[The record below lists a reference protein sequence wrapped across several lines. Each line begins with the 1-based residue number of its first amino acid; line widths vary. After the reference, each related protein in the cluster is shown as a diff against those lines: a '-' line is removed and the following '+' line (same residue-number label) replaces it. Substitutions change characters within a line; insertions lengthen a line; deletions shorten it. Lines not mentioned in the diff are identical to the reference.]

1 MLGEGVLNT
10 IGETYQ
16 LQNAT
21 KIRESPV
28 LCMCGVREREVGADH
43 HVETPQLLK
52 DFSSTC
58 SLPLYISLILC
69 PMI

>member
-21 KIRESPV
+21 KVRESPV

-52 DFSSTC
+52 DFSST
-58 SLPLYISLILC
+58 
-69 PMI
+69 